1 MPSEAFSVSAKVG
14 VKQQVARL
22 KQMQNELKFLK
33 KQINQQIKEKQVEV
47 ALQGHKRDAAA
58 NLRRLAAAPYE
69 LVTKNIDSMLVQLDG
84 VKVKPENPQLVEKAK
99 ALESI
104 PNKAAKPDVQEE
116 KPSERLETLLIATLR
131 PASRTI
137 ATRWTTL
144 TTAFRALARG
154 AAACR
159 APAVIVVVGDRTSL
173 VVALSE
179 GNGSIGGAIAA
190 NHRAQII

>member
-1 MPSEAFSVSAKVG
+1 MLLTRQRIGRIRPNEAQEVLGLEDIESKRRLSENGPHTSSLAAGACFSMENGARSRSLGRPCRGWLRLLDPGGLLPMPKHGRRVVDLRPIR
-14 VKQQVARL
+14 QQEEVAR
-22 KQMQNELKFLK
+22 
-33 KQINQQIKEKQVEV
+33 
-47 ALQGHKRDAAA
+47 
-58 NLRRLAAAPYE
+58 
-69 LVTKNIDSMLVQLDG
+69 TS
-84 VKVKPENPQLVEKAK
+84 
-99 ALESI
+99 
-104 PNKAAKPDVQEE
+104 
-116 KPSERLETLLIATLR
+116 LR

-173 VVALSE
+173 VVVLSE
-179 GNGSIGGAIAA
+179 SNGSVGGAIAA